1 MQPQHI
7 GLIGYGEVGKTFS
20 AGLKDKPGVAG
31 TGVPSMNVGQASGAP
46 ATAEKSG
53 VPEAPAGTGAPFARR
68 GHASGGWSVGEDA
81 LEAL

>member
-1 MQPQHI
+1 
-7 GLIGYGEVGKTFS
+7 
-20 AGLKDKPGVAG
+20 
-31 TGVPSMNVGQASGAP
+31 MNVGQASGAP